1 MNIATNETVLADPV
15 SVDLLSDTLFPAGSL
30 PSGTD
35 FQPSESGDVI
45 AVCPVEPVPEDP
57 EIKAIQQQLD
67 AIFGIPKKLTSVEQ
81 KLADDINLQI
91 EYLFNETDG
100 ELSGEQEKTLDRLN
114 QQLDKLYGVKDWN
127 DLTSD
132 EQKTVQLLYV
142 TLDTLTEEPEE
153 TGIMKEEAE
162 LYEQLDAIFGIPDRN
177 LTDEEQQ
184 KVDDLNRQIESV
196 LIPDDNG
203 EWPELTEEQQTTL
216 NALYDQINDIYG
228 ITEYDDLTPE
238 QQANVDKIYARL
250 EELQYSDANLDDGM
264 ILGPDTQLPV
274 EPGFISDDHQKLYD
288 RLDEIFNGSEKT
300 ELTDD
305 EQVQSVQINSQIEAL
320 WAPDENGQWPD
331 LTQEQEQQVDDLFKQ
346 LDNLWGIRHYEDLTE
361 VEQAEVEAIYAEL
374 DNIDYV
380 DDLVIEPWEDD
391 SELIALYGQLDDIFG
406 LPKQELTEDELAQV
420 DELYA
425 QIDALFEPDADGNW
439 PEADMAQLDGL
450 LSQVDD
456 IYGIKHYDDLT
467 PEEQKTV
474 DNIYQQ
480 LVAKAP
486 AIYGFAAGKS
496 LDEEDDDLFWED
508 IFSGTLSEEGGNELF
523 FDDLFF
529 DNDTT
534 DSGFIWDIVSAATGD
549 FSVDGSFEE
558 RDDFLKAEGLEEIE
572 LIGLDDLDFDFDFFA
587 F

>member
-1 MNIATNETVLADPV
+1 MNVATNETVLADPV
-15 SVDLLSDTLFPAGSL
+15 SVEPQPATLFPAGSL
-30 PSGTD
+30 PSDTD
-35 FQPSESGDVI
+35 SQPSESGDVI
-45 AVCPVEPVPEDP
+45 AVCPVEPVSEDP

-67 AIFGIPKKLTSVEQ
+67 AIFGTPKKLTSAEQ
-81 KLADDINLQI
+81 KTADDINLQI
-91 EYLFNETDG
+91 ENLFNETDG
-100 ELSGEQEKTLDRLN
+100 ELSEEQEDTLDDLN
-114 QQLDKLYGVKDWN
+114 QQLDQLYGVRDWN
-127 DLTSD
+127 DLSSD

-162 LYEQLDAIFGIPDRN
+162 LYEQLDAIFGIPDWN

-184 KVDDLNRQIESV
+184 KVDDLNSQIESV
-196 LIPDDNG
+196 LMPDENG
-203 EWPELTEEQQTTL
+203 EWPELTEEQQITL
-216 NALYDQINDIYG
+216 NVLYDQINDIYG

-264 ILGPDTQLPV
+264 ILDPDTQLPV

-288 RLDEIFNGSEKT
+288 RLDEIFYGSAKT
-300 ELTDD
+300 ELTS
-305 EQVQSVQINSQIEAL
+305 EEEIQAEQINSQIEAL

-346 LDNLWGIRHYEDLTE
+346 LDNLWGIRGYDDLTE
-361 VEQAEVEAIYAEL
+361 EEQAEVDGIYAEL
-374 DNIDYV
+374 DDIHE
-380 DDLVIEPWEDD
+380 LVIEPWEEDP
-391 SELIALYGQLDDIFG
+391 ELIALYEQLDDIYG
-406 LPKQELTEDELAQV
+406 LPKQELTEDEQAQV

-425 QIDALFEPDADGNW
+425 QVDALFEPDADGNW
-439 PEADMAQLDGL
+439 PEPDMAQLDGL
-450 LSQVDD
+450 LKRVDD
-456 IYGIKHYDDLT
+456 IYGIRRYDDLT

-486 AIYGFAAGKS
+486 AIYGFATGES
-496 LDEEDDDLFWED
+496 LDEEDDDLLWED
-508 IFSGTLSEEGGNELF
+508 IFSDTLGEEGDDELF

-529 DNDTT
+529 DDETAG
-534 DSGFIWDIVSAATGD
+534 SGFIWDIVSSVATDD
-549 FSVDGSFEE
+549 FSGHDGFDG
-558 RDDFLKAEGLEEIE
+558 RDDFLEAEDLEEIE